1 MAAAGKEP
9 AGGPKMERSA
19 LAEAVTG
26 RAHGIRRVLG
36 IDRSGPDPRE
46 TRQGQPLRPFT
57 LPNFIGYAR
66 LASIPVFLVL
76 AFDSGDGR
84 STAATLLYL
93 WITLGDLLDG
103 FLARVTG
110 QYSRM
115 GALLDP
121 IVDRLSAISGAAVCW
136 HFDLLPHW
144 AIIALVVREFS
155 TLFLARFALRRG
167 VDIEVSWIGRIGT
180 LFVFGGIFWTMVFD
194 WWGTEAL
201 FIAGVAIGIAA
212 TSAYA
217 KAGVL
222 REGSTSA

>member
-1 MAAAGKEP
+1 
-9 AGGPKMERSA
+9 

-26 RAHGIRRVLG
+26 RAHGVRRLLG

-57 LPNFIGYAR
+57 LPNFVGYLR
-66 LASIPVFLVL
+66 LLSIPLFLVL

-84 STAATLLYL
+84 STPATLLYL

-121 IVDRLSAISGAAVCW
+121 IVDRLSALAGAAVCW

-144 AIIALVVREFS
+144 AIVALAIRELA
-155 TLFLARFALRRG
+155 TLFLAEFALRRN
-167 VDIEVSWIGRIGT
+167 VDIEVTWIGRIAT
-180 LFVFGGIFWTMVFD
+180 LLVFAGIFWSMVFD
-194 WWGTEAL
+194 WWLTEAI
-201 FIAGVAIGIAA
+201 FVAGVAIGIAA
-212 TSAYA
+212 TYVYV

-222 REGSTSA
+222 RRGSTST